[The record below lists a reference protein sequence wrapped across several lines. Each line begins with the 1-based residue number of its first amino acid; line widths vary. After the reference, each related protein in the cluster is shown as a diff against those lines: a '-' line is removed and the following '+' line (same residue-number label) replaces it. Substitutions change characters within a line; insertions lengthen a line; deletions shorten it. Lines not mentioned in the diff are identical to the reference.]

1 MLTNFFSANKKEV
14 KQAAGVKTVNKSM
27 SNLPRDEMESEYK
40 QVITLMQDQIT
51 VKAGEVQKL
60 KEVIEDLKLKLT
72 KEKQLVVDANQ
83 DMVEYRKQKLT
94 MDQILTQRDKEIAK
108 LTEEIK
114 KLRQSS
120 ENEIKKLKK
129 QMAPQAVNYATEIP

>member
-1 MLTNFFSANKKEV
+1 
-14 KQAAGVKTVNKSM
+14 
-27 SNLPRDEMESEYK
+27 
-40 QVITLMQDQIT
+40 
-51 VKAGEVQKL
+51 
-60 KEVIEDLKLKLT
+60 
-72 KEKQLVVDANQ
+72 
-83 DMVEYRKQKLT
+83 MVEYRKQKLT

-129 QMAPQAVNYATEIP
+129 QMAPQAANYATEVP

>member
-60 KEVIEDLKLKLT
+60 KEVIEDLKLKLA

-129 QMAPQAVNYATEIP
+129 QMAPQAANYATEVP

>member
-14 KQAAGVKTVNKSM
+14 KQAVVKTVNKSM

-60 KEVIEDLKLKLT
+60 KEVIEDLKLKLA
-72 KEKQLVVDANQ
+72 KEKQLVSDANQ
-83 DMVEYRKQKLT
+83 DMVEYRKQKQT

-129 QMAPQAVNYATEIP
+129 

>member
-1 MLTNFFSANKKEV
+1 MLTNFFSANKKEI
-14 KQAAGVKTVNKSM
+14 KQAVVKTTNKSM

-60 KEVIEDLKLKLT
+60 KEVIEDLKLKLA
-72 KEKQLVVDANQ
+72 KEKQLISDANQ
-83 DMVEYRKQKLT
+83 DMVEYRKQKQT

-129 QMAPQAVNYATEIP
+129 QMAPQAVNYATEVP

>member
-1 MLTNFFSANKKEV
+1 
-14 KQAAGVKTVNKSM
+14 
-27 SNLPRDEMESEYK
+27 
-40 QVITLMQDQIT
+40 
-51 VKAGEVQKL
+51 
-60 KEVIEDLKLKLT
+60 
-72 KEKQLVVDANQ
+72 
-83 DMVEYRKQKLT
+83 MVEYRKQKLT

-129 QMAPQAVNYATEIP
+129 QMAPQAVNYATEVP

>member
-60 KEVIEDLKLKLT
+60 KEVIEDLRLKLA

-129 QMAPQAVNYATEIP
+129 QMAPQAVNYATEVP